1 MPFRILRFDNNLMS
15 CATQLQTNSISF
27 SLTSQSYAKLY
38 ENLIVN
44 FIGFELTVPHINKN
58 ITLIGGFKV

>member
-1 MPFRILRFDNNLMS
+1 MLFRILRFDNNLMN
-15 CATQLQTNSISF
+15 CAAQLQTNSISC
-27 SLTSQSYAKLY
+27 SLTSQTYAKLY
-38 ENLIVN
+38 ENLIVH